1 MSSSPLSHE
10 HGAAAPLAPSWTIH
24 PSGERLLIV
33 ELAGGDTV
41 QANRMARAFAAR
53 IVSARPDYVTD
64 IVPALTTVGVHYD
77 PARVPRDA
85 TRRMPFDTI
94 RDALGALLQSVD
106 IVQRAAT
113 RIVEIPVCYGDE
125 HGPDLDEAACACD
138 LSSTELI
145 ERHSRAPVDVMM
157 LGFAPGHPYIGLFDE
172 TLSLPRRATP
182 RTAVPP
188 GSIGLANRQTVIYP
202 LTLPG
207 GWNLI
212 GRTPLSLFAP
222 SRAEPC
228 LVQAGDQVRFVPIS
242 AAQFDALNEHPG
254 ASR

>member
-10 HGAAAPLAPSWTIH
+10 HGATAPLAPSWTIH

-33 ELAGGDTV
+33 ELQAGDTA

-64 IVPALTTVGVHYD
+64 VVPAMTTVGVHYD

-85 TRRMPFDTI
+85 TQRMPFDTV
-94 RDALGALLQSVD
+94 RDALGAMLQSVD
-106 IVQRAAT
+106 STQRMAT
-113 RIVEIPVCYGDE
+113 RIVKIPVCYGGE
-125 HGPDLDEAACACD
+125 HGPDLDEAARICG
-138 LSSTELI
+138 LSSDQLI
-145 ERHSRAPVDVMM
+145 RRHSRTPVDVMM

-228 LVQAGDQVRFVPIS
+228 VVQAGDQVGFVPIS

>member
-1 MSSSPLSHE
+1 MSASLLAHE

-33 ELAGGDTV
+33 ELVGGDTV

-64 IVPALTTVGVHYD
+64 VVPALTTVGVHYD

-85 TRRMPFDTI
+85 AWRMPFDTV
-94 RDALGALLQSVD
+94 RDALGAMLQTID

-113 RIVEIPVCYGDE
+113 RIVEIPVCYGGE
-125 HGPDLDEAACACD
+125 HGPDLDEAAGACN
-138 LSSTELI
+138 LSSAELI
-145 ERHSRAPVDVMM
+145 ELHSGAPVDVMM

-182 RTAVPP
+182 RTAVQP

-212 GRTPLSLFAP
+212 GRTPLRLFDPASTP
-222 SRAEPC
+222 PC
-228 LVQAGDQVRFVPIS
+228 LLQPGDRLRFVEIS
-242 AAQFDALNEHPG
+242 RPQFDALKAREP
-254 ASR
+254 